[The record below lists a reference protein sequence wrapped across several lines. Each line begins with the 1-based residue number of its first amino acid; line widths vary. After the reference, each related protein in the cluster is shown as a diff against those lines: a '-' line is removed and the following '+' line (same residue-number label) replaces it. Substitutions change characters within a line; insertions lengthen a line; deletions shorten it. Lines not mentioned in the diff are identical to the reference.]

1 MTMADR
7 IVVMKGGYIQQI
19 GTPKEIYNNPANL
32 FVAGFLGAPATNFI
46 KGVYNNGIF
55 NIDDMKIE
63 IPQMFK
69 EKLSAFEGKEIILG
83 IRPEDLHG
91 EGIVADTYPT
101 AHFDFEIEVAELLGH
116 EYILHGSL
124 KGQDMCA
131 KVNSRLEPAAHT
143 RIKLTMDLSKV
154 HFFDPET
161 ENRID

>member
-1 MTMADR
+1 
-7 IVVMKGGYIQQI
+7 
-19 GTPKEIYNNPANL
+19 
-32 FVAGFLGAPATNFI
+32 
-46 KGVYNNGIF
+46 
-55 NIDDMKIE
+55 MKIE

-69 EKLSAFEGKEIILG
+69 ENLSAFEGKEIILG

>member
-1 MTMADR
+1 MGDR
-7 IVVMKGGYIQQI
+7 IVVMKKGYIQQI
-19 GTPKEIYNNPANL
+19 GSPKEIYNNPANM
-32 FVAGFLGAPATNFI
+32 FVAGFLGAPATNFLTGICKGHSFICNDHEI
-46 KGVYNNGIF
+46 KLP
-55 NIDDMKIE
+55 E
-63 IPQMFK
+63 MFHEALK
-69 EKLSAFEGKEIILG
+69 PYDGKEIVMG